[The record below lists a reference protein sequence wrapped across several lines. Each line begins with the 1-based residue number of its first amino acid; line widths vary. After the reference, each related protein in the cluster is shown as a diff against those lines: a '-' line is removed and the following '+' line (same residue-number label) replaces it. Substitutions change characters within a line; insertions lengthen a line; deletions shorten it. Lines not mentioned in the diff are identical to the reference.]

1 MPKLSWLAGA
11 AAVFAA
17 ACASSGGT
25 DSTSAATSAAP
36 SASSAPAA
44 QAGTYTDEQLR
55 AYLAARAEMEPIQSR
70 YENMAEAERTQA
82 RAQIA
87 AIVERHGLTAVSYDA
102 IARQASTDA
111 VFASRLTSLE
121 PDTFSDANVRAF
133 AAASA
138 EIEPINRTLAAAP
151 PEQRTAAAEQ
161 IRTILERHNLDGAT
175 YNAIASRAQSD
186 PAFAERIRTLHSP
199 AAPDGD

>member
-17 ACASSGGT
+17 ACAGSDST
-25 DSTSAATSAAP
+25 DTTSAAPSAAP
-36 SASSAPAA
+36 SASSGPVA
-44 QAGTYTDEQLR
+44 QAGTHTDEQLR
-55 AYLAARAEMEPIQSR
+55 AYLAARAEIEPIQAG
-70 YENMAEAERTQA
+70 YESMTEAERTQA
-82 RAQIA
+82 RAQIT

-111 VFASRLTSLE
+111 AFASRLTSLE

-138 EIEPINRTLAAAP
+138 EIEPINRTLGAAT

-175 YNAIASRAQSD
+175 YNAIAGRAQGD
-186 PAFAERIRTLHSP
+186 PAFAERIRTLSSP